1 MEFSREKIRQ
11 IRHLMILAAVL
22 VLAIIYSEKV
32 FQGLAFLLGIAS
44 PFLVGGIMAFVLNIP
59 MKAFEE
65 KMLRRWS
72 GKSAEK
78 MKRPLC
84 LVFSIIAVMLVITVV
99 IGTVVPQVVSTATEV
114 GKKIPAFTDNV
125 LEKLD
130 RLVKDY
136 PELAEQIEQLEKME
150 INWDSVLGNI
160 IGFLKNGAG
169 DMLNS
174 TVSVASGIIS
184 GVVNAV
190 IAFIFALYILAQKE
204 RLEDQGRR
212 IVSAYLPAAA
222 GNKLLEICSLL
233 YRNFSS
239 FITGQCLE
247 AVILGVMFVIAM
259 SIFGMPYA
267 LMVGVLIAFT
277 ALIPIVGAFIG
288 CAVGA
293 FVILIDNPLQALWFV
308 ILFLILQQVEG
319 NLIYPRVVGNSVG
332 LPAIWVLMAV
342 SVGGSLFGV
351 SGMLFFIP
359 LMSTGYT
366 LLRESVN
373 NRNRAR
379 GIPLSAEK
387 RNGEDAAGAI
397 GGAAG
402 RKDVEATGDQAG
414 FGSDDGEKKA
424 GKSHGSVKGY
434 SGDRKKR

>member
-1 MEFSREKIRQ
+1 MEFGREKLKQ
-11 IRHLMILAAVL
+11 IRHLMLLAALL
-22 VLAIIYSEKV
+22 VLGIIYSQQV
-32 FQGLAFLLGIAS
+32 FWGVGFLVRIIT
-44 PFLVGGIMAFVLNIP
+44 PFLAGGAIAFVLNIP

-65 KMLRRWS
+65 KLLGRWR
-72 GKSAEK
+72 GKGAGSV
-78 MKRPLC
+78 KRPLC
-84 LVFSIIAVMLVITVV
+84 LVLSMVSVLLVLSVV
-99 IGTVVPQVVSTATEV
+99 VGTVVPQVASTASEI
-114 GKKIPAFTDNV
+114 GKKVPVFMDNV
-125 LEKLD
+125 AEELDKLAKNNPELMRQIDKLD
-130 RLVKDY
+130 
-136 PELAEQIEQLEKME
+136 LEE
-150 INWDSVLGNI
+150 INWDSLLGNVI
-160 IGFLKNGAG
+160 DFLRNGAG
-169 DMLNS
+169 DVLNS

-373 NRNRAR
+373 NRNRAEGFR
-379 GIPLSAEK
+379 CRPRKEM
-387 RNGEDAAGAI
+387 
-397 GGAAG
+397 G
-402 RKDVEATGDQAG
+402 RMRPGP
-414 FGSDDGEKKA
+414 
-424 GKSHGSVKGY
+424 
-434 SGDRKKR
+434 